1 MRQLSGMKPF
11 ELFSLFLVVE
21 NEYFIVDLLPIEV
34 FPPDNCISGG
44 IDCIDFPDDSALS
57 VLNIDSE
64 LLLLVAQ
71 TANVN
76 KAELGSLNNELH
88 DSVAGVIFD
97 WKAIEAELFDSR
109 RF

>member
-1 MRQLSGMKPF
+1 M
-11 ELFSLFLVVE
+11 ED
-21 NEYFIVDLLPIEV
+21 EYFIGALISIEV
-34 FPPDNCISGG
+34 FRPDNCISGG
-44 IDCIDFPDDSALS
+44 IDCIDFSDDSVLG

-64 LLLLVAQ
+64 VLLLVAQ

-76 KAELGSLNNELH
+76 KAELASRNNELD

-97 WKAIEAELFDSR
+97 WKAIEAELFDPQ

>member
-1 MRQLSGMKPF
+1 M
-11 ELFSLFLVVE
+11 E
-21 NEYFIVDLLPIEV
+21 NEYFIRALISIEV

-44 IDCIDFPDDSALS
+44 SDYIDISDDSILG

-64 LLLLVAQ
+64 VLLLVAQ

-76 KAELGSLNNELH
+76 KAEHASRNNELH

-97 WKAIEAELFDSR
+97 WKAIETELFDSR